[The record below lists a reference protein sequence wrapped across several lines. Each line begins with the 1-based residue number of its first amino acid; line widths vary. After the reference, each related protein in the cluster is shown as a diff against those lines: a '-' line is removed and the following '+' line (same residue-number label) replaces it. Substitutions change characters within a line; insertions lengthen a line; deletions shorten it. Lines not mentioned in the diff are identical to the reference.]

1 MNDIKNFDNM
11 LKSCLNIEKCNF
23 TSSKDIFDE
32 AWVKRNKII
41 SNNEKTIKYCWRKVA
56 LTYVCCT
63 FVFFVAVVCIS
74 SSGKNMA
81 YAAYNSLRSIFVLDK
96 SQGDY
101 KIVSKSEN
109 EMLHHETIGGIQIND
124 LNRSKLEK
132 SIGFKLNFP
141 EKVGED
147 FKICRIPSIGI
158 TVYDIRLMNLE
169 GERDK
174 FIKSVEDNE
183 LFEKLNKRY
192 EMKKFALVEYSD
204 AESNNFILHLAD
216 GKEKT
221 MSNSKTI
228 KEINIE
234 GINCTVIEK
243 VSAVYEKRYEDGFYC
258 DDYTQ
263 KPGNTIKSKYI
274 FWNYNGVSYGI
285 TGSENFNTD
294 RGIKFAAEYI
304 KTLKLQ

>member
-11 LKSCLNIEKCNF
+11 LKSCLDMEKYSF

-32 AWVKRNKII
+32 AWAKRNKMI
-41 SNNEKTIKYCWRKVA
+41 SNNERSIRHCWRKVI
-56 LTYVCCT
+56 LTCVCCT
-63 FVFFVAVVCIS
+63 FVFFATVICMS
-74 SSGKNMA
+74 SSGKNIA
-81 YAAYNSLRSIFVLDK
+81 YAAYDSLRSIFALDK

-109 EMLHHETIGGIQIND
+109 EMLHHETIGAIQIND
-124 LNRSKLEK
+124 MNRSNLEK

-141 EKVGED
+141 EKVGKD
-147 FKICRIPSIGI
+147 FKVCRIPSVGI
-158 TVYDIRLMNLE
+158 TVYDIRLMDLE
-169 GERDK
+169 DDRDK
-174 FIKSVEDNE
+174 FIKSIEDSE
-183 LFEKLNKRY
+183 LFERLNKRY

-204 AESNNFILHLAD
+204 GNSNNFILHLAD
-216 GKEKT
+216 GKEKN

-228 KEINIE
+228 REINIE
-234 GINCTVIEK
+234 GINCTLVEK

-274 FWNYNGVSYGI
+274 FWSYNGVSYGI

-294 RGIKFAAEYI
+294 TGIKFAAEYI